1 MEPPLKTLLFTENNK
16 KMYDFERF
24 CTFLYVFVLS
34 LYVILYNV
42 KRYRPQP
49 LQPCRGFL
57 LHKIIYLFKGK
68 DNCLNLASIVE
79 EYTIQSMYVRISPHI
94 TPNPLPRQ
102 QGYTIHP
109 NGIRRAKL
117 CAVGMPTHVH
127 IVLKKRR

>member
-1 MEPPLKTLLFTENNK
+1 MSKDINHNPCSLAG
-16 KMYDFERF
+16 
-24 CTFLYVFVLS
+24 VF
-34 LYVILYNV
+34 Y
-42 KRYRPQP
+42 
-49 LQPCRGFL
+49 CRKVF
-57 LHKIIYLFKGK
+57 IYSKGK

-94 TPNPLPRQ
+94 APSPQPRQ
-102 QGYTIHP
+102 RGYTIHP

>member
-1 MEPPLKTLLFTENNK
+1 MEPPLKTLLFAENNK

-24 CTFLYVFVLS
+24 CTFLYVFVLWF
-34 LYVILYNV
+34 YVILYNV

-57 LHKIIYLFKGK
+57 LQKIIYSKGK
-68 DNCLNLASIVE
+68 DNCLNLVSIVE
-79 EYTIQSMYVRISPHI
+79 RYTIQSIYVRISPHI
-94 TPNPLPRQ
+94 IPNPQPRQ
-102 QGYTIHP
+102 RGYTIHQ

-127 IVLKKRR
+127 IVSKIR

>member
-1 MEPPLKTLLFTENNK
+1 MEPPLKTLLFTENK

-42 KRYRPQP
+42 KRYIPQP

-57 LHKIIYLFKGK
+57 LQKLFILIYSKGK

-79 EYTIQSMYVRISPHI
+79 RYTIQSMYV
-94 TPNPLPRQ
+94 
-102 QGYTIHP
+102 
-109 NGIRRAKL
+109 
-117 CAVGMPTHVH
+117 
-127 IVLKKRR
+127 

>member
-1 MEPPLKTLLFTENNK
+1 MLFAENNK

-34 LYVILYNV
+34 LYVIIYNV

-57 LHKIIYLFKGK
+57 LQKLFIYIYSKGK

-79 EYTIQSMYVRISPHI
+79 GYTIQSMYVQISPHI
-94 TPNPLPRQ
+94 TPNPQPRQ
-102 QGYTIHP
+102 RGYTIHP

-127 IVLKKRR
+127 IVSKIRE